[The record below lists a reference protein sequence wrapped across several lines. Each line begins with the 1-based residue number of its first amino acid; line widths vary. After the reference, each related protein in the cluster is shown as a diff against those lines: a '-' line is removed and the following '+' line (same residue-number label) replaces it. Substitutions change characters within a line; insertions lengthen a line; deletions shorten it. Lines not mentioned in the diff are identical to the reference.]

1 MGEVRMSNIRIGASA
16 SWSKTI
22 TMADIRAFAAL
33 TGDENPL
40 HVDEA
45 FARTTRFGRPIAH
58 GMLVASLISA
68 VLSRSLPGPGTIY
81 LSQSLEFVRPVYPG
95 DTITA
100 LVEVTEMRDDKP
112 VVTLITRCVNQHGE
126 EVVRGKAIVL
136 APRT

>member
-1 MGEVRMSNIRIGASA
+1 MSDLRIGASA

-58 GMLVASLISA
+58 GMLVASLIST
-68 VLSRSLPGPGTIY
+68 VLGRSLPGPGTIY

>member
-1 MGEVRMSNIRIGASA
+1 MSDLRIGASA

-100 LVEVTEMRDDKP
+100 RVEVTEIRDDKP

-136 APRT
+136 APGT

>member
-1 MGEVRMSNIRIGASA
+1 MSDLRIGASA

-45 FARTTRFGRPIAH
+45 FAQTTRFGRPIAH
-58 GMLVASLISA
+58 GMLVASLISTA
-68 VLSRSLPGPGTIY
+68 LSRHLPGPGTIY

-95 DTITA
+95 DTVTA
-100 LVEVTEMRDDKP
+100 LVEVTEIRDDKP

-126 EVVRGKAIVL
+126 EVVRGKAVVL
-136 APRT
+136 APGT

>member
-1 MGEVRMSNIRIGASA
+1 MSNIRIGASA

-58 GMLVASLISA
+58 GMLVASLSSA

>member
-1 MGEVRMSNIRIGASA
+1 MGEVRMSDLRIGASA

-58 GMLVASLISA
+58 GMLVASLIST

-100 LVEVTEMRDDKP
+100 LVEVTEIRDDKP

-136 APRT
+136 APGT

>member
-1 MGEVRMSNIRIGASA
+1 MSNIHIGASA

-45 FARTTRFGRPIAH
+45 FAQTTRFGRPIAH
-58 GMLVASLISA
+58 GMLVASLIST
-68 VLSRSLPGPGTIY
+68 VLSRRLPGPGTIY
-81 LSQSLEFVRPVYPG
+81 LSQSLDFVRPVYPG

-100 LVEVTEMRDDKP
+100 LVEVIEIRDDKP

-126 EVVRGKAIVL
+126 EVVRGRAVVL

>member
-1 MGEVRMSNIRIGASA
+1 MSDLRIGASA

-58 GMLVASLISA
+58 GMLVASLIST

-100 LVEVTEMRDDKP
+100 LVEVTEIRDDKP

-136 APRT
+136 APGT

>member
-1 MGEVRMSNIRIGASA
+1 MSDLRIGASA

-45 FARTTRFGRPIAH
+45 FARTTRFGRPSAH
-58 GMLVASLISA
+58 GMLVASLIST

-100 LVEVTEMRDDKP
+100 LVEVTEIRDDKP

-136 APRT
+136 APGT